1 MNFDQFQWF
10 YTFIK
15 TKNHQFRQI
24 LKKTKNKLIN
34 QPVSRNIYFRNYLK
48 LLKVLYL
55 LSFSLKF
62 LKSKRISKR

>member
-1 MNFDQFQWF
+1 MNCDQFQWF
-10 YTFIK
+10 YTFK
-15 TKNHQFRQI
+15 K
-24 LKKTKNKLIN
+24 LKIINFVKFKKKQNKLIN